1 MSLCSWLK
9 SLEYFT
15 MKKRDRKKLKTRDE
29 LPSFAIF
36 TRLPIYPSQQQTLE
50 LPLSLSFFVSLC
62 SVYSFYLSLFPTVFL
77 LLCLTHYLLSFL
89 SFFHLFCSVILYF
102 FLSRAF
108 SLPLVMF
115 NTLSFQLFFFLPFV
129 MFSTFF
135 LSLFYSFPLVLFKTL
150 SLSLSLNLPLYYS
163 LFLTFFL
170 MGLFHTLSVNTISL
184 SLVTD

>member
-77 LLCLTHYLLSFL
+77 LLCLTHYLFSFFSFFLLLCSVHSFFLFSTVFLLFCLKHYLFL
-89 SFFHLFCSVILYF
+89 SLWIFLCTILYF
-102 FLSRAF
+102 LHSSLWACSIHYHSILSHYLW
-108 SLPLVMF
+108 SPI
-115 NTLSFQLFFFLPFV
+115 
-129 MFSTFF
+129 
-135 LSLFYSFPLVLFKTL
+135 KTHHL
-150 SLSLSLNLPLYYS
+150 
-163 LFLTFFL
+163 
-170 MGLFHTLSVNTISL
+170 
-184 SLVTD
+184 

>member
-36 TRLPIYPSQQQTLE
+36 TRLPISTTDSWTSSRST
-50 LPLSLSFFVSLC
+50 SLSFFVSLC
-62 SVYSFYLSLFPTVFL
+62 SVHSFSLLASVFL
-77 LLCLTHYLLSFL
+77 LLCLIHYLFSFL

-135 LSLFYSFPLVLFKTL
+135 LSFFL
-150 SLSLSLNLPLYYS
+150 SLSLSWLQSSSCY
-163 LFLTFFL
+163 
-170 MGLFHTLSVNTISL
+170 V
-184 SLVTD
+184 

>member
-135 LSLFYSFPLVLFKTL
+135 LSFFLSF
-150 SLSLSLNLPLYYS
+150 SLSLLASVFLLLCLIHY
-163 LFLTFFL
+163 LFSFYLCSFCYVQYILSFSFL
-170 MGLFHTLSVNTISL
+170 QFSSCSV
-184 SLVTD
+184 